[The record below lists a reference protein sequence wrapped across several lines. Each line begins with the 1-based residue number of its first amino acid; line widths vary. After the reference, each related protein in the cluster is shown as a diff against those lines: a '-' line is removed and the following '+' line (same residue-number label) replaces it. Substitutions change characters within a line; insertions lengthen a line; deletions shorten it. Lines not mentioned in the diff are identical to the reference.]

1 MNKRKL
7 MKQQE
12 SSTNTIDLT
21 ADGISLVSRMVH
33 CLYHGTYEEFDAED
47 DGHNWKSAHQLHA
60 AMYALGDKYDV
71 ALLKNTALVNFNKL
85 TTKAGPRDLQ
95 GFIESIPIVYS
106 STPDSDRGL
115 RKATLDKITA
125 TPSQFLHEDVKAP
138 FQKVLFEVPDFS
150 WDLHQYW
157 MSVA

>member
-1 MNKRKL
+1 M
-7 MKQQE
+7 
-12 SSTNTIDLT
+12 I
-21 ADGISLVSRMVH
+21 H
-33 CLYHGTYEEFDAED
+33 CFYHGTYAEFNATD

-71 ALLKNTALVNFNKL
+71 TLLKDTALFNFNKL
-85 TTKAGPRDLQ
+85 TTKASPRDLQ

-106 STPDSDRGL
+106 STPDSDRAL
-115 RKATLDKITA
+115 RNAIREKITA
-125 TPSQFLHEDVKAP
+125 NPSQFLHEDVKALY
-138 FQKVLFEVPDFS
+138 QKVLFEVPEFS